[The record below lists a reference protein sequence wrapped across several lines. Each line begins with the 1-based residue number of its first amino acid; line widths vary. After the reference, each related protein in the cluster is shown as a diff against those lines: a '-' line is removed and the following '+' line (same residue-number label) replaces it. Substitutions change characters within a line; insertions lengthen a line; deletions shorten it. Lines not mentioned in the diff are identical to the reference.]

1 MKDQHRAKMLPADKF
16 SIIILSKTL
25 VTILLAAGIFI
36 LDTYTQLG
44 VAGGVLYVALVLMGL
59 FYKDRMAGLFLG
71 VGSTL
76 LVALGYFISPE
87 GGEFWMV
94 ILNRSYSLI
103 AIWVVSIGVIRQKK
117 ILEKLERYTDSL
129 AASNKDLE
137 KKVDERTRE
146 LAQALEHQIEVSEM
160 KSRFVSLAAHDFR
173 TPLTTVLTSVSL
185 LKKYKDTDQQE
196 KRDKHIERI
205 KISVNNLNDIIND
218 FLSHDKLEQGKVVAQ
233 KKTFELIAL
242 CNQVI
247 DEVAVIKKKGQE
259 IRYIHHGDKLAK
271 NLDEKLLRNILINLL
286 SNAIKYSGEDKP
298 IELHTDTQN
307 GQLMIEVKDSGIGI
321 PEEDQKNIFKQFFR
335 ANNAINIY
343 GIGLGLNIVKH
354 YAEMMG
360 GTIEFNSVAGQGTTF
375 RVQFSQTD

>member
-1 MKDQHRAKMLPADKF
+1 MKNQHRANILPSDKF

-25 VTILLAAGIFI
+25 VTILLATGIFI

-44 VAGGVLYVALVLMGL
+44 VAGGILYVALVLMGL
-59 FYKDRMAGLFLG
+59 FYKDRMAGLYLG
-71 VGSTL
+71 MVSTL
-76 LVALGYFISPE
+76 LVALGYFVSPE

-103 AIWVVSIGVIRQKK
+103 AIWVVAIGVIRQKK
-117 ILEKLERYTDSL
+117 ILEKLERYADSL

-205 KISVNNLNDIIND
+205 KTSVNNLNDIIND

-247 DEVAVIKKKGQE
+247 DEIAVIKKNGQE
-259 IRYIHHGDKLAK
+259 IHHNHQGDKLAR

-375 RVQFSQTD
+375 RVRFPQTD